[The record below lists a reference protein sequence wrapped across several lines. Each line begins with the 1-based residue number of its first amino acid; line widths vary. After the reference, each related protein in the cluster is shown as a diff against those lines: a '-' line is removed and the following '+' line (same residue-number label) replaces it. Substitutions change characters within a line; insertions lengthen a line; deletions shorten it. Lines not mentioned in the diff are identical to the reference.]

1 MKTKVYAK
9 CKSFDFEKLFKKK
22 GYAYFNKGN
31 YNLNII
37 GVRSN
42 QNNKVTNK
50 YDDCLVVIYNTESGW
65 KRQIYT
71 ITTDPGKSTIKA
83 PASAKGTAILAP
95 GQYRGT
101 YKIDKHRGK
110 YDALCQ
116 RNKPVKVYR
125 DNNKDDVY
133 DYIPEN
139 IETGMFG
146 INIHRSNEFWTR
158 TTVDNYSAGCQVFND
173 PKEFISFMN
182 LVKKAAAIYGNC
194 FTYTLVTEEDIDE
207 MQKDK

>member
-1 MKTKVYAK
+1 MKNQLYTK
-9 CKSFDFEKLFKKK
+9 CKVCDFEKLFAKK
-22 GYAYFNKGN
+22 GYSYFTKGN

-50 YDDCLVVIYNTESGW
+50 YDDCLVLIYNTDSGI
-65 KRQIYT
+65 KRQIYN
-71 ITTDPGKSTIKA
+71 ITTEPGLSLMKA
-83 PASAKGTAILAP
+83 PSNVKGTAILAP
-95 GQYRGT
+95 GQYRGA

-116 RNKPVKVYR
+116 RNKVVKVYR
-125 DNNKDDVY
+125 DNNRDKVY
-133 DYIPEN
+133 DYKPET

-158 TTVDNYSAGCQVFND
+158 ATIDNYSAGCQVFND
-173 PKEFISFMN
+173 PKEFTSFMN
-182 LVKKAAAIYGNC
+182 LVKKSAKIFGNC
-194 FTYTLVTEEDIDE
+194 FTYTLVTEEDIDGLE
-207 MQKDK
+207 SV